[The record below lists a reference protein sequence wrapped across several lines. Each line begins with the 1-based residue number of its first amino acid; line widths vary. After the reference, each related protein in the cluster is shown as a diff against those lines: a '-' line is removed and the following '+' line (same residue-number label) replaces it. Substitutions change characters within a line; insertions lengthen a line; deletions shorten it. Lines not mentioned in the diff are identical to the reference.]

1 MLIWYF
7 IPWLFLKN
15 YLPWCKYYLELS
27 LLPQLRDD
35 LPKYGNPKLISVSF
49 SSCNY
54 IVSHSVRFL
63 GSDSNIIEVI
73 ILIIRWEI
81 QSLSHGKS
89 AFCLSSLFF
98 FFQCPHYF
106 TYEWG
111 IFVFQNVFQQCRFPM
126 MEFLVLAY
134 IAAKIILALNC
145 VLASDNGNKLI
156 NRKCYSCLALH

>member
-1 MLIWYF
+1 MLVWYF

-89 AFCLSSLFF
+89 AFCLSSLSFF
-98 FFQCPHYF
+98 FSVPTLFHIRMRNICISECIPTMQISNDGVSCPSLH
-106 TYEWG
+106 
-111 IFVFQNVFQQCRFPM
+111 
-126 MEFLVLAY
+126 
-134 IAAKIILALNC
+134 
-145 VLASDNGNKLI
+145 
-156 NRKCYSCLALH
+156 SC

>member
-1 MLIWYF
+1 MFAKLYMLVWYF

-98 FFQCPHYF
+98 FFFSAHIISHTNEEYLYF
-106 TYEWG
+106 RMYSNNAD
-111 IFVFQNVFQQCRFPM
+111 FQWWS
-126 MEFLVLAY
+126 FL
-134 IAAKIILALNC
+134 
-145 VLASDNGNKLI
+145 S
-156 NRKCYSCLALH
+156 